1 MWSFTKNKERIQR
14 FKQTVNSR
22 HIYWNKLHKAYVEK
36 SMAYGDS
43 KDIPGKPSD
52 KTLRDK
58 AFHIAKD
65 LKHDG
70 YQRGIASMAL

>member
-1 MWSFTKNKERIQR
+1 
-14 FKQTVNSR
+14 
-22 HIYWNKLHKAYVEK
+22 
-36 SMAYGDS
+36 MAYGDS
-43 KDIPGKPSD
+43 KDLPGKPSD
-52 KTLRDK
+52 KTYRDK

>member
-22 HIYWNKLHKAYVEK
+22 HIYWNKLCKAYFEK
-36 SMAYGDS
+36 SIAYGDS
-43 KDIPGKPSD
+43 KDLPGKPSD
-52 KTLRDK
+52 KT
-58 AFHIAKD
+58 FHIAKD

-70 YQRGIASMAL
+70 YQRGIASMVL